1 MFNPPFEVLSS
12 IKSDKNSFL
21 FPGDGVYQKG
31 VDYALDRL
39 NSGEWVH
46 VFPEGKPELCLA
58 SLCCTYR

>member
-12 IKSDKNSFL
+12 IKSDGNTFL
-21 FPGDGVYQKG
+21 FLGDGVYQRG

-46 VFPEGKPELCLA
+46 VFPEGK
-58 SLCCTYR
+58 